1 MPTVPTM
8 PTMPTM
14 PTVAISVSA
23 MSIFVP
29 AMTAP
34 IVVRN
39 GKSDHSGGNRRKS
52 RPFRGDHLHRA
63 SVGVVHGGA
72 AGPKDQ

>member
-1 MPTVPTM
+1 
-8 PTMPTM
+8 
-14 PTVAISVSA
+14 VSA
-23 MSIFVP
+23 MSISVP

-52 RPFRGDHLHRA
+52 RPFRGNHLHRA

-72 AGPKDQ
+72 AGPEDQ